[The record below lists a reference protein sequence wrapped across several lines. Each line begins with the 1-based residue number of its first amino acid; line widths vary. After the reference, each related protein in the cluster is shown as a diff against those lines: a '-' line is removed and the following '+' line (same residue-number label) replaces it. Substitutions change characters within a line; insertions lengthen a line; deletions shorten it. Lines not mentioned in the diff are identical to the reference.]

1 MNQARRIACFRPND
15 SKAAIPHLLAARL
28 NSSSKARKTKVKIRK
43 NSYYIFIKK
52 WHTKYECTQ
61 KNKCDEKHNY
71 QREYKR
77 YSIVVRTA
85 FHHIYVRNRML
96 SV

>member
-15 SKAAIPHLLAARL
+15 SKAAISHLLATRL
-28 NSSSKARKTKVKIRK
+28 NSSSKARKTKAKIRK

-61 KNKCDEKHNY
+61 KTNVMKSTITKEGIKGT
-71 QREYKR
+71 Q
-77 YSIVVRTA
+77 
-85 FHHIYVRNRML
+85 L
-96 SV
+96 L